1 MPASF
6 LIDTGVQF
14 LSFREVTS
22 TIIGL
27 NNAPTAMG
35 TLDNEYATIDDLTK
49 YENY

>member
-14 LSFREVTS
+14 LSFREVKS

-27 NNAPTAMG
+27 NNASTAMR
-35 TLDNEYATIDDLTK
+35 TLDNAYATIDYDKL
-49 YENY
+49 